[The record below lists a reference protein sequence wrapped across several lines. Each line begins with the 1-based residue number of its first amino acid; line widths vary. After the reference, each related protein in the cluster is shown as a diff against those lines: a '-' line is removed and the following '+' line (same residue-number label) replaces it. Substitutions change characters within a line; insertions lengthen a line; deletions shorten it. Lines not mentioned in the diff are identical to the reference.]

1 MSMIKCDE
9 CKKEI
14 SDKAE
19 KCPHCGAPVKKKTS
33 TLTWIIAGIFG
44 IIIINAISSN
54 NSSTPSASSPA
65 SSPTSSSSPTD
76 YTPPKPEWNMGNDID
91 SVSGKESKVA
101 IMDSTNEVEMAFPY
115 NGGSTGSIII
125 RKHPRHG
132 KDVIFKV
139 SKGQLLCD
147 ISDGCSVSVRF
158 DDKPARQVHATE
170 PADHSSDTLFLSG
183 YDRLVNEIKASKKMI
198 VEATFYQNGART
210 YEFEVEGLNWD

>member
-9 CKKEI
+9 CKAEI

-33 TLTWIIAGIFG
+33 ILTWIIAGLFG

-54 NSSTPSASSPA
+54 NSAT
-65 SSPTSSSSPTD
+65 TSSSLSAFTPTGIP
-76 YTPPKPEWNMGNDID
+76 TPDDVVKPEWNMGNDVD

-101 IMDSTNEVEMAFPY
+101 IMDSTNQVEMDFPY

-125 RKHPRHG
+125 RKHPRFG

-158 DDKPARQVHATE
+158 DDKPAFQVHANE
-170 PADHSSDTLFLSG
+170 PSDHSSDTLCLSG
-183 YDRLVNEIKASKKMI
+183 YDRLVKEIKASKKMI
-198 VEATFYQNGART
+198 VEANFFQNGLRT
-210 YEFEVEGLNWD
+210 YEFAIEGLQWD